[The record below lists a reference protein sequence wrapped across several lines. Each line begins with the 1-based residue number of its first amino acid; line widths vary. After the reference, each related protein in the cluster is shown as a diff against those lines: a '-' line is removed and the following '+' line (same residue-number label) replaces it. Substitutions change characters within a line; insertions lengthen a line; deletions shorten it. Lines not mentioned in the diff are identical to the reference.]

1 MKKLILLALI
11 IAAVFGFGGY
21 RYYQTTATYSLNL
34 IRESVENHD
43 WHEFSKRVD
52 VDTILNDGLDE
63 IINSQVESD
72 SLAEKFTRQI
82 TGGFV
87 QMLKPSIVEKM
98 KTDLQK
104 TIQTVEEKA
113 GIIVEDKDEPNNF
126 KKRFEFAG
134 IDSADY
140 ENDLAN
146 VRIKIHDNLDDRDM
160 FIELQM
166 IKLDDGTWKVSK
178 VSNLKD
184 ILKGVKNQ

>member
-11 IAAVFGFGGY
+11 IAAVLGFGGY

-63 IINSQVESD
+63 IIYSQLESD
-72 SLAEKFTRQI
+72 SLAEKFTKQI
-82 TGGFV
+82 TGGLV
-87 QMLKPSIVEKM
+87 QMLKPSIVEKI
-98 KTDLQK
+98 KTDLQT

-126 KKRFEFAG
+126 KKRFEFGG
-134 IDSADY
+134 IESADY

-178 VSNLKD
+178 VSNLNE

>member
-63 IINSQVESD
+63 IIYSQVESD

-126 KKRFEFAG
+126 KKRFEFGG
-134 IDSADY
+134 IESADY

-178 VSNLKD
+178 VSNLNE

>member
-11 IAAVFGFGGY
+11 IAAVLGFGGY

-72 SLAEKFTRQI
+72 SLAEKFTKQI
-82 TGGFV
+82 TGGLV
-87 QMLKPSIVEKM
+87 QMLKPSIVEKI
-98 KTDLQK
+98 KTDLQT

-126 KKRFEFAG
+126 KKRFEFGG
-134 IDSADY
+134 IESADY

-178 VSNLKD
+178 VSNLNE

>member
-1 MKKLILLALI
+1 MKKLIVLVLI
-11 IAAVFGFGGY
+11 IVTVFGFGSY

-63 IINSQVESD
+63 IIYSQLESD
-72 SLAEKFTRQI
+72 SLAEKFTKQI
-82 TGGFV
+82 TGGLV
-87 QMLKPSIVEKM
+87 QMLKPSIVEKI
-98 KTDLQK
+98 KTDLQT

-126 KKRFEFAG
+126 KKRFEFGG

-178 VSNLKD
+178 ISNLNE